1 MKRSILINLLLLCS
15 ISIFA
20 QDIVVPP
27 RTCAVCKETKPATE
41 FSGNSYTC
49 KACAQKAAAEKK
61 RKEQQAAERRRQ
73 QQLERERVA
82 REQAEKERVAREQ
95 AEKERIAKILT
106 FIKMVPVEGGTF
118 TMGSTAEQGSDYYR
132 DEKPTH
138 QVTVSSFSIG
148 QTEVTQ
154 ELWEAV
160 MGSNPSNFK
169 GAKRPVEGVSWN
181 DCQAFITKL
190 NQLTGKKFRLP
201 TEAEWEYAARG
212 GKNSKGY
219 KYAGSNTID
228 EVAWYTSN
236 PGAQYGDAN
245 FWILS
250 DNTHDV
256 ATKKPNELGLYDM
269 SGNVWEWCQDRF
281 GKYSSSSQ
289 TNPTGPS
296 SGSRRVLRG
305 GGWGDDARDGR
316 VSNRSNFYSPDYGCN
331 VFGLRLAL

>member
-73 QQLERERVA
+73 QQLER
-82 REQAEKERVAREQ
+82 ERVAREQ

-296 SGSRRVLRG
+296 SGSGRVLRG
-305 GGWGDDARDGR
+305 GSWNGRARYCR
-316 VSNRSNFYSPDYGCN
+316 VSFRNNYDPDNRNYN
-331 VFGLRLAL
+331 RGLRLAL